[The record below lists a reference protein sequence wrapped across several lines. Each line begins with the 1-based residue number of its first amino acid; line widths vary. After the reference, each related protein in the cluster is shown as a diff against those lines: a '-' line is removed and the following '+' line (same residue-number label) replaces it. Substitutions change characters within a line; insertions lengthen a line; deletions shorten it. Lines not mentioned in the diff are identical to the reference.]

1 MVAPT
6 RLLVLALKRY
16 KHMKSWL
23 KLKGRT
29 VGCPATNDV
38 VYNITS
44 IWIQFAIM
52 MEPSALHILTLLK
65 SNGQIQDGTAQ

>member
-6 RLLVLALKRY
+6 RLVLALKRY

-23 KLKGRT
+23 ELKGRT
-29 VGCPATNDV
+29 VGCPATND

-65 SNGQIQDGTAQ
+65 SNGQIHDGTAQ